1 MKLRISVLAF
11 LVVALA
17 LPGAVIGQANSIA
30 GKWDVVV
37 TTDQGDIPALL
48 TITQTGDKLAA
59 TISGPQGELPADA
72 SYKDSVLTLAF
83 TMQTQNGPLDISMSG
98 KVDGKTIQG
107 SVDIAGAG
115 AASWTARQVSGQDP
129 KPGQGQ
135 EKPAATMTGTW
146 AIEANHSAGTSTPT
160 VTITQTGEKL
170 SGKYVGS
177 YGEAPLTGSIKG
189 SEFTFRV
196 EIGTEQKVEVVY
208 TGPLTATRSKGRSRW
223 ARWAKGPSRGRGN
236 SPNSQLQ
243 LPTPNSQGRG
253 PRTAACAL
261 RPAAQR

>member
-11 LVVALA
+11 LAVALA

-129 KPGQGQ
+129 KPGQEK

-208 TGPLTATRSKGRSRW
+208 TGTLDGDTIKGSLTMGEMGEGTFTGKRK
-223 ARWAKGPSRGRGN
+223 
-236 SPNSQLQ
+236 
-243 LPTPNSQGRG
+243 
-253 PRTAACAL
+253 
-261 RPAAQR
+261 